1 MNQPSPPMAL
11 RLSGEGCLS
20 APARG
25 LHGAAGLQRSSL
37 MRIDHFGAVTG
48 HSAADRSDVRQLQEG
63 CRRPL
68 RLPSVS

>member
-37 MRIDHFGAVTG
+37 MRIDHFGAVMG
-48 HSAADRSDVRQLQEG
+48 HSAALRSG
-63 CRRPL
+63 ATYANSRRAAADP
-68 RLPSVS
+68 